1 MMVAMVMVVMMM
13 VIIMAVSKVTGWG
26 GIEGFGV
33 SARVGEGGIDD

>member
-1 MMVAMVMVVMMM
+1 MMVAMVMMMM